1 MKQDSSP
8 ELELTELPELTTA
21 EEERLATALRHA
33 FAPSEID
40 PARHERMLRAA
51 LEDPFAPASPD
62 ELVESER
69 LRRALEG
76 EGDHLDLA
84 LARALA
90 AAHSPKAPLSSGL
103 AKASAKL
110 ESRQRVHRAK
120 VLYLRFGGAAA
131 ALAVAAAVLLSVG
144 SRQNGAPAPGLQ
156 ALALVRSRST
166 APLFPTAATAG
177 APSARIDRIASV
189 RARELRE
196 NRYALWG
203 VR

>member
-1 MKQDSSP
+1 MKHDSSP
-8 ELELTELPELTTA
+8 EPDELPELTAA

-33 FAPSEID
+33 FAPREID
-40 PARHERMLRAA
+40 PARHERLLSVA

-76 EGDHLDLA
+76 EGDHLDLT

-90 AAHSPKAPLSSGL
+90 AAHSPKAAPSSSL
-103 AKASAKL
+103 AHASAEL
-110 ESRQRVHRAK
+110 ESRSGVHRAK

-144 SRQNGAPAPGLQ
+144 PRQSRAPAPDLQ
-156 ALALVRSRST
+156 ALALVQSRST
-166 APLFPTAATAG
+166 APLFQTAAAAG
-177 APSARIDRIASV
+177 APSTRIDRIASV